1 MFPYLFEVGGLP
13 IPAYGVMLATGFLV
27 GLLVA
32 TVRFQRDGLP
42 HDWAWDLGILAM
54 IGGVVGARLEYV
66 RTQTDEFVGQW
77 HKVFALR
84 DGGMVFY
91 GGLIG
96 ALALY
101 LLYARWRKVSFFT
114 LTDAMAPSV
123 ALGHAFGRVGC
134 LGAGCCYGRPTDSW
148 WAITFPEA
156 AIAPAG
162 VPRLPTQVHEI
173 VFNLLLF
180 AFLWKVPTRFP
191 GQRFALLLVLYGA
204 FRAFNEG
211 LRADDRGFVFGTS
224 ITPGVATSALLALVA
239 FGIWFFQRKVVI
251 TKNA

>member
-1 MFPYLFEVGGLP
+1 MFPVLFTVGSLT

-27 GLLVA
+27 GLGVGAL
-32 TVRFQRDGLP
+32 RFHREGLP

-54 IGGVVGARLEYV
+54 IGGVVGARVEFV
-66 RTQTDEFVGQW
+66 RTRPDLFVGKWSQ
-77 HKVFALR
+77 VFALR

-96 ALALY
+96 ALLLY
-101 LLYARWRKVSFFT
+101 ALYARWRKVSFFT
-114 LTDAMAPSV
+114 LVDAMAPSV

-134 LGAGCCYGRPTDSW
+134 LGAGCCYGRPTDGP
-148 WAITFPEA
+148 WALTFPEG

-173 VFNLLLF
+173 VFNLALF
-180 AFLWKVPTRFP
+180 AFLWWLPARWV
-191 GQRFALLLVLYGA
+191 GQRFTLLLVLYGI
-204 FRAFNEG
+204 FRAFNEY
-211 LRADDRGFVFGTS
+211 LRADARGAVFGTA
-224 ITPGVATSALLALVA
+224 ITPGVATSALMMAVA

-251 TKNA
+251 VKS